1 MDTKMKLP
9 PLRERM
15 IDAAYQEWGAA
26 GSYDTLTREQAA
38 EVISRCNAAPKLV
51 EALKREMGWAQH
63 NGDIRAIE
71 RIQAILKETGAEK

>member
-1 MDTKMKLP
+1 MDTKMKVP
-9 PLRERM
+9 
-15 IDAAYQEWGAA
+15 EWIAWKHPGTGWVLEHPDGEVTEAE
-26 GSYDTLTREQAA
+26 LL
-38 EVISRCNAAPKLV
+38 EVIARCNAAPKLV